1 MDTINPKSI
10 DQSPGAR
17 RPPKKSSKVDPAVD
31 TMANPAN
38 KTLAEGSIDRILANA
53 RKQLSGAKE
62 HEAEGSGDNR
72 PRYPK
77 AKSQKPGSSTDT
89 TILNERNCQ
98 VLVEKINI
106 EESASDASVSDRTR
120 SRSRLGKRTR
130 DERTDEGSDDSTET
144 ALAVKKPALKTFGK
158 TSRGRGRL
166 QTTGARAAKIA
177 AKEMLKADKKR
188 QKIQDAETEA
198 ETLAQKVRKAL
209 SITQYSAREQTAD
222 ELIKAIRTGT
232 DTIIHCAKKSGNV
245 HGVFQRNF
253 SDATA
258 LILKAVETLAERSSN
273 EETRRLTAENAKL
286 KEELSELRKEFAEL
300 KAQQRR
306 EGPVPSASVPASAPI
321 LTPGPSQA
329 PDREQLERDIMAK
342 CGAMIN
348 AQIQRIGDRLLP
360 EKRRIPLAAD
370 RKNLETLSDPGTP
383 SLQESTS
390 GPSTPSSVAAP
401 AKSGAKAPK
410 SAKEESD
417 AKGIT
422 LRRCSTTC
430 GVKINNNAD
439 NYGPGDKANDL
450 WAYHWPSK

>member
-1 MDTINPKSI
+1 M
-10 DQSPGAR
+10 R
-17 RPPKKSSKVDPAVD
+17 RFLTEP
-31 TMANPAN
+31 
-38 KTLAEGSIDRILANA
+38 DRGL
-53 RKQLSGAKE
+53 
-62 HEAEGSGDNR
+62 GSGR
-72 PRYPK
+72 GP
-77 AKSQKPGSSTDT
+77 
-89 TILNERNCQ
+89 
-98 VLVEKINI
+98 
-106 EESASDASVSDRTR
+106 
-120 SRSRLGKRTR
+120 
-130 DERTDEGSDDSTET
+130 ERTDEGSDDSTET

-232 DTIIHCAKKSGNV
+232 DTIIHCVKKSGNV

-306 EGPVPSASVPASAPI
+306 EGPAPSASVPASAPI

-360 EKRRIPLAAD
+360 EKRRIPLPLTE
-370 RKNLETLSDPGTP
+370 RIS
-383 SLQESTS
+383 
-390 GPSTPSSVAAP
+390 
-401 AKSGAKAPK
+401 
-410 SAKEESD
+410 
-417 AKGIT
+417 
-422 LRRCSTTC
+422 RR
-430 GVKINNNAD
+430 
-439 NYGPGDKANDL
+439 
-450 WAYHWPSK
+450 